1 MNTLELPLAPPRA
14 SRAQPVALPDALPDA
29 ERQRCEIWTRVMGY
43 HRPVA
48 SFNAGKQAE
57 HAERRFFRLAP
68 NGARG

>member
-1 MNTLELPLAPPRA
+1 
-14 SRAQPVALPDALPDA
+14 
-29 ERQRCEIWTRVMGY
+29 MGY